1 MKRGFALLSLAFALG
16 VAGAAG
22 APLQGGAYAVPA
34 LTAAALAALALLFLL
49 VCPASREGLIG
60 FLLFFALGV
69 MVYSTSALTAPM
81 AVRPGWGRAARG
93 ALRALV
99 ARIEALPFAGAHTAP
114 LLRALLAGDRAA
126 LTPGVTAA
134 FRAAGA
140 SHLLALSG
148 LHLGILY
155 LVFSRLFS
163 VLGNRPGVC
172 IVRSVVLVLLCV
184 FYTWMTG
191 GSPSLVRACL
201 FVLIGETVRH
211 FPGRR
216 RSLTTVLLAA
226 LTLQLLFSP
235 LSIRSVGFQL
245 SYLAMAGI
253 ALVYPL
259 LKDWYPAP
267 QGGKNPF
274 RWVWNSAAL
283 SVSCQVFTA
292 PLVALRFGTFA
303 PYFLLTNLLALPLT
317 ELLILSALATLL
329 LGPSTFLP
337 ALTDRLA
344 SLLVRLLEIISTM

>member
-16 VAGAAG
+16 VAGAA
-22 APLQGGAYAVPA
+22 AFPLPGGAYAVPA
-34 LTAAALAALALLFLL
+34 LIASALAALALLFLL
-49 VCPASREGLIG
+49 VCPASMEAAVGA
-60 FLLFFALGV
+60 LLFFALGF
-69 MVYSTSALTAPM
+69 MVYSTSALSAPS
-81 AVRPGWGRAARG
+81 AVRLSWGSPARG

-126 LTPGVTAA
+126 LPASVTAA
-134 FRAAGA
+134 FRASGA

-155 LVFSRLFS
+155 LLFSRLLSVVGNGPFQRVFRS
-163 VLGNRPGVC
+163 VL
-172 IVRSVVLVLLCV
+172 LVLLCG

-191 GSPSLVRACL
+191 GSPSLVRAFL
-201 FVLIGETVRH
+201 FVLIGESIRH
-211 FPGRR
+211 FPDRKK
-216 RSLTTVLLAA
+216 SLARVLLAA

-253 ALVYPL
+253 TLVYPQ
-259 LKDWYPAP
+259 LKDWYPAA
-267 QGGKNPF
+267 QGSKSPF
-274 RWVWNSAAL
+274 RWMWNSAAL

-317 ELLILSALATLL
+317 ELLIISALLSLSLFPSGLL
-329 LGPSTFLP
+329 PQ
-337 ALTDRLA
+337 LTDHLA
-344 SLLVRLLEIISTM
+344 SLLVWLLEVISRM

>member
-16 VAGAAG
+16 VAGAA
-22 APLQGGAYAVPA
+22 AFPLPGGAYAVPA
-34 LTAAALAALALLFLL
+34 LIASALAALALLFLL
-49 VCPASREGLIG
+49 VCPASMEAAVGA
-60 FLLFFALGV
+60 LLFFALGF
-69 MVYSTSALTAPM
+69 MVYSTSALSAPS
-81 AVRPGWGRAARG
+81 AVRLSWGSPARG

-126 LTPGVTAA
+126 LPASVTAA
-134 FRAAGA
+134 FRASGA

-155 LVFSRLFS
+155 LVFSRLLS
-163 VLGNRPGVC
+163 LVGNGPGQRVF
-172 IVRSVVLVLLCV
+172 RSIVLVLLCGA
-184 FYTWMTG
+184 YTLATG
-191 GSPSLVRACL
+191 ASSSLVRAFL
-201 FVLIGETVRH
+201 FVLIGEGIRH
-211 FPGRR
+211 FPGRKK
-216 RSLTTVLLAA
+216 SLARVLLAA
-226 LTLQLLFSP
+226 LTGQLLFSP

-267 QGGKNPF
+267 QGSRSPF
-274 RWVWNSAAL
+274 RWIWNSAAL

-317 ELLILSALATLL
+317 ELLMISALLSLTLF
-329 LGPSTFLP
+329 PSGFLP
-337 ALTDRLA
+337 QLTDHLA

>member
-1 MKRGFALLSLAFALG
+1 MYIGQLG
-16 VAGAAG
+16 DGSDPKDGIYTMLKGTLVM
-22 APLQGGAYAVPA
+22 AVDE
-34 LTAAALAALALLFLL
+34 FQ
-49 VCPASREGLIG
+49 IG
-60 FLLFFALGV
+60 FGKGFSVEVKENYA
-69 MVYSTSALTAPM
+69 
-81 AVRPGWGRAARG
+81 AVRDYGRG
-93 ALRALV
+93 
-99 ARIEALPFAGAHTAP
+99 IP
-114 LLRALLAGDRAA
+114 LKSVVS
-126 LTPGVTAA
+126 LTSGITVGIGINPKEITVHPIKVTN
-134 FRAAGA
+134 
-140 SHLLALSG
+140 ALSIDFYVASYRDG
-148 LHLGILY
+148 KCSWAKY
-155 LVFSRLFS
+155 SK
-163 VLGNRPGVC
+163 GN
-172 IVRSVVLVLLCV
+172 LLEKGHDK
-184 FYTWMTG
+184 TIEDK
-191 GSPSLVRACL
+191 SPSLVRACL

-274 RWVWNSAAL
+274 RWMWNNAAL